1 MRCSTR
7 SSQRT
12 GGSRPDRMDIVR
24 RLEASRDETLRYF
37 SLGASDLDRA
47 YGPGK
52 WTVRFLL
59 HHIADTE
66 SAEFYRIRRILS
78 EPKQLLPAFQES
90 AWAEALDYANLPL
103 ALSRAVFEAVRNAVI
118 HYAALHYEA
127 NGHLGFV
134 HSALGE
140 LTLRDEFE
148 KVANHNEKH
157 LGHIRLAL
165 TRN

>member
-1 MRCSTR
+1 
-7 SSQRT
+7 
-12 GGSRPDRMDIVR
+12 MDIVR
-24 RLEASRDETLRYF
+24 RLEASRDETLGYF
-37 SLGASDLDRA
+37 ALADKELDRA

-52 WTVRFLL
+52 WTVRILL

-66 SAEFYRIRRILS
+66 SVEFYRIRRILS
-78 EPKQLLPAFQES
+78 EPKQILPAFEER

-103 ALSRAVFEAVRNAVI
+103 ALSRAVFEPVRNAVI
-118 HYAALHYEA
+118 HYAALHYESR
-127 NGHLGFV
+127 GHLAFV

-165 TRN
+165 GRT